1 MYRTVCDNHYFGCF
15 LFSQFRVSVD
25 KSAHGTYPFC
35 TEYWNKS
42 RYIDSLRQ
50 RLINRITKP
59 FPTVSSGDSV
69 DWKEPTPEEITRK
82 VLDGTKSGSILLF
95 HNDLENTTEALPDI
109 LSQLKSEGY
118 EFVTVSD
125 LIYHENY
132 TIDSNGKQIP
142 DVLSSLELTPENVED
157 VMAQYADV
165 IASAGFSDEQIAQ
178 AAQAIKDGS
187 TLPDDVIAVI
197 NSIDPSILTY
207 ISTTEEQNEKAIKN
221 K

>member
-1 MYRTVCDNHYFGCF
+1 MTETV
-15 LFSQFRVSVD
+15 LS
-25 KSAHGTYPFC
+25 K
-35 TEYWNKS
+35 
-42 RYIDSLRQ
+42 I
-50 RLINRITKP
+50 
-59 FPTVSSGDSV
+59 
-69 DWKEPTPEEITRK
+69 
-82 VLDGTKSGSILLF
+82 KSGSILLF